1 MRGMIRPLISIVL
14 IALSI
19 LGLVNVYSD
28 NSDVVAQAGKL
39 ACPQCDPRLIQS
51 GRSPISQTLTFQTA
65 PATLVTVEC
74 KRGLIFVGDYECQL
88 AAPR

>member
-1 MRGMIRPLISIVL
+1 MPRMIRPLISIVL
-14 IALSI
+14 IALSV
-19 LGLVNVYSD
+19 LGLVNVYGD

-39 ACPQCDPRLIQS
+39 ACPKCEPHLIQS